1 MPHSRHPLPDGV
13 HHLWNQLQRQPGSN
27 QQHRT
32 EVRVQISWIL
42 FQWGSINTN
51 TFVIFLHLMEGKVEI
66 FTLLK
71 KIFFTKAQL
80 YTHSFT
86 GACCPTGV
94 KLYRRTN
101 NTLRVYWRS
110 LGPQIYNH
118 TVELYGTG
126 ANYTCMAAA
135 GSMYCD
141 IQEETCGDVY
151 TVVAAPV
158 EKYGSKVT
166 FCQPRTYSGGNKIQG
181 AHLLWFLN
189 LYNES
194 ILTAAFTLFIYP

>member
-1 MPHSRHPLPDGV
+1 MEPTTASTWKQSAAQDRSQSANIVDSLP
-13 HHLWNQLQRQPGSN
+13 
-27 QQHRT
+27 
-32 EVRVQISWIL
+32 VRIDKYKHIC
-42 FQWGSINTN
+42 N
-51 TFVIFLHLMEGKVEI
+51 I
-66 FTLLK
+66 FTSSGGKSRNLHTVK
-71 KIFFTKAQL
+71 KIFIYFFTKAQL

-181 AHLLWFLN
+181 A
-189 LYNES
+189 Y
-194 ILTAAFTLFIYP
+194 IR